1 MNKSTD
7 IYTVKNPNSK
17 TNKGGY
23 KIDHKRDYPCHCK
36 NCDKDFRGSASNK
49 AFCSE
54 ECEYKYHSKEHINQ
68 GKCLTC
74 QKELTFKQLK
84 NNRKFC
90 NISCS
95 STYNNAQRTDE
106 ENARIAEICRQS
118 QKQIMSNA
126 EEIERRTKKR
136 LETISDWSEERKQQ
150 LQETRSKNAK
160 IQFENE
166 SLEDKTKRYN
176 KSKET
181 ARKNK
186 INNEEKYQEYINK
199 DFIEKNFIVYSGS
212 GRKYLN
218 IKGLCEYFNVSKNS
232 IQADKIKLWNLNLR
246 DYSVKT
252 SYPETK
258 IFDQLK
264 IDFPDFIIT
273 QSNWDILINPK
284 TNRKL
289 EIDILIKDKD
299 GNIICGVEYNGERFH
314 NKNNPEKEN
323 YKSFLCEEKGFK
335 LFHIWTSS
343 KNEDLEN
350 LYSFLR
356 N

>member
-1 MNKSTD
+1 MNKSTH

-36 NCDKDFRGSASNK
+36 NCDKDFRGSSINK
-49 AFCSE
+49 VFCSE
-54 ECEYKYHSKEHINQ
+54 ECEYEFRSKEHINQ

-74 QKELTFKQLK
+74 QKELTLKQLK
-84 NNRKFC
+84 RSSKFC

-95 STYNNAQRTDE
+95 TIYNNAQRTDE
-106 ENARIAEICRQS
+106 DNARIAEICRQS

-126 EEIERRTKKR
+126 EEIERRAKKR
-136 LETISDWSEERKQQ
+136 LEAISNWSEERK
-150 LQETRSKNAK
+150 LQYKETLSRNAK
-160 IQFENE
+160 KQFE
-166 SLEDKTKRYN
+166 KVR
-176 KSKET
+176 ET
-181 ARKNK
+181 TRKNK

-199 DFIEKNFIVYSGS
+199 DFIEKNFIIYSKS

-218 IKGLCEYFNVSKNS
+218 IKGLCEYFNVSKHT

-246 DYSVKT
+246 DYSAKT
-252 SYPETK
+252 SYPETQ
-258 IFDQLK
+258 IFDQLT
-264 IDFPDFIIT
+264 IDFPDYIIT
-273 QSNWDILINPK
+273 QNNWDILINPK